1 MNKFTLAMK
10 RFGGF
15 LKRNAFYFLIVL
27 CLASVATV
35 IALAVTRNNNNN
47 QTPQELNVNSDDKH
61 NQSIPDDTETNG
73 QEQQPEDQQP
83 EPVANKLTFIVPCN
97 GAISQEYSDTVL
109 VWSSTL
115 KQYSTHTGTDFTSD
129 DGNVFASA
137 NGAVKEVGYNALDGN
152 YIVLTHG
159 DGYITKYMS
168 LESLPTLKV
177 GDQVEQGQLL
187 GKMSTTQGT
196 ESLDGNHLHFEM
208 TKNGEDINPL
218 EVFVL
223 DEK

>member
-15 LKRNAFYFLIVL
+15 LKRNAFYFLIIL

-35 IALAVTRNNNNN
+35 IALAVTRNNA
-47 QTPQELNVNSDDKH
+47 QHAHELNVNDEQPTPSNTD
-61 NQSIPDDTETNG
+61 NTETG
-73 QEQQPEDQQP
+73 GKETP
-83 EPVANKLTFIVPCN
+83 EPINNTPEPAINKLTFIMPCN
-97 GAISQEYSDTVL
+97 GTIIREYSDTAL

-115 KQYSTHTGTDFTSD
+115 KQYSTHLGTDFTSE

-137 NGAVKEVGYNALDGN
+137 KGAVKEIGTNALDGK

-168 LESLPTLKV
+168 LETLPSLKV

-187 GKMSTTQGT
+187 GKMSTSQGT

-223 DEK
+223 EEK